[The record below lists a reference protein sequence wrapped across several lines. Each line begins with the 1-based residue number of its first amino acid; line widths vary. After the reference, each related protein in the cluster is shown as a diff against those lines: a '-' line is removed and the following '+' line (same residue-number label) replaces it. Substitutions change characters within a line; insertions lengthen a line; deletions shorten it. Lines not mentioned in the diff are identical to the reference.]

1 MDFKIP
7 KCKENRTSY
16 ISYLITFKTV
26 YMYYKKNLTIWDHA
40 DSADT

>member
-26 YMYYKKNLTIWDHA
+26 IHVLQKEFNYLR
-40 DSADT
+40 SC